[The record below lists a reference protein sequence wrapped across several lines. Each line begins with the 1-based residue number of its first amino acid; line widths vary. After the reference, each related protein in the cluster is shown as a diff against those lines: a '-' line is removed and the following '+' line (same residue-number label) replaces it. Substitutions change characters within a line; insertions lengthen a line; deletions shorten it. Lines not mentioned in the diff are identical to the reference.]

1 MAYCEDIEKARAF
14 AQKRHA
20 GLCDRAGE
28 PYTGHL
34 SRVAGRLSDTP
45 AAAVVA
51 WLHDTVEDTGVTP
64 EEIAELFGEDTA
76 KAVDAVTHREGEDYM
91 DYVWR
96 AGAHPIG
103 RLVKIS
109 DLIDNSN
116 LSRLK
121 NVTMRDVLR
130 QRKYNDAL
138 ALLIGD

>member
-1 MAYCEDIEKARAF
+1 MAYCTDIEKAKDF
-14 AQKRHA
+14 ATERHA
-20 GLCDRAGE
+20 GAVDKAGQ

-34 SRVAGRLSDTP
+34 ERVASRLSECP

-51 WLHDTVEDTGVTP
+51 WLHDTVEDAGVSLKTV
-64 EEIAELFGEDTA
+64 AELFGSDTA
-76 KAVDAVTHREGEDYM
+76 AAVDTVTHREGEDYM
-91 DYVWR
+91 DYVRR
-96 AGAHPIG
+96 AGHHPIG

-116 LSRLK
+116 LGRLK
-121 NVTMRDVLR
+121 TVTVQDVAR

>member
-1 MAYCEDIEKARAF
+1 MAYCTDIEKAKAF
-14 AQKRHA
+14 ATERHA
-20 GLCDRAGE
+20 GAVDKAGQ

-34 SRVAGRLSDTP
+34 ERVASRLSECP

-51 WLHDTVEDTGVTP
+51 WLHDTVEDTGVSLKTV
-64 EEIAELFGEDTA
+64 AELFGSDTA
-76 KAVDAVTHREGEDYM
+76 AAVDAVTRREGEDYM
-91 DYVWR
+91 DYVRR
-96 AGAHPIG
+96 AGSHPIG

-116 LSRLK
+116 LGRLK
-121 NVTMRDVLR
+121 TVTIQDVAR